1 MQLQDCG
8 TSSFKENSCEQ
19 PPCPDSNSSGACPGW
34 PAPHTAQCP
43 DPGQASHAY
52 CVFFHRHKSLLIPS
66 KPFLVSIKAQ
76 LPPCFSWRG
85 LVQPHGAGTVTE
97 RRQSR
102 TGWPC
107 LCTGVSPHPCAPAL
121 IPWLIQAHHKLGV
134 GLPQRLLSQCY
145 QLFSH
150 PLLVFY
156 PIQIT
161 IPLCPVNP
169 CPCPKFLS
177 SICQKASHISGVLQA
192 QECIDLSRRPL
203 CLEELVMHLQAEY
216 THAWAALGCAGRTE
230 NIPGCAVPHTSL
242 AHGKSSAGCCSP
254 WQLPLKHSSCTT
266 CVALPVSSSADR
278 SP

>member
-1 MQLQDCG
+1 MQLQDSG

-19 PPCPDSNSSGACPGW
+19 PPCPDSNSSGDCPGW

-134 GLPQRLLSQCY
+134 GLPQRLLSPNVISC
-145 QLFSH
+145 F
-150 PLLVFY
+150 P
-156 PIQIT
+156 T
-161 IPLCPVNP
+161 LC
-169 CPCPKFLS
+169 LS
-177 SICQKASHISGVLQA
+177 STPFKSPFPFVLSIHALVQSSSPA
-192 QECIDLSRRPL
+192 FARRHPTFQECFRHRSVLI
-203 CLEELVMHLQAEY
+203 
-216 THAWAALGCAGRTE
+216 
-230 NIPGCAVPHTSL
+230 
-242 AHGKSSAGCCSP
+242 SAGDHC
-254 WQLPLKHSSCTT
+254 
-266 CVALPVSSSADR
+266 ALR
-278 SP
+278 S